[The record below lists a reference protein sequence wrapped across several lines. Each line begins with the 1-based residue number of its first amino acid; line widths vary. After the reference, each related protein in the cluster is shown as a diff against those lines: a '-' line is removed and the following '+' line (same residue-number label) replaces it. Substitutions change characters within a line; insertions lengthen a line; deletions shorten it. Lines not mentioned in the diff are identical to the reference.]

1 MSKQKPCP
9 PKLREVI
16 ELINRLLPGAELP
29 ALRVK
34 TADAS
39 LGDANEWT
47 KEARFDLHRCLTDL
61 SDDFRRYI
69 YADQLPAYSPIIEAA
84 AVNEDYSDLW
94 RETYAAVERYEN
106 FTRLRRNFRL
116 LLRSINNRLAH
127 DAALWKGVALPAFGS
142 TTFTV
147 DERGTIHVGR
157 DLLSEALDG
166 TEATR
171 IRACEVC
178 RLIFW
183 AGRSDQ
189 ICCSPKCANVYRV
202 RRSRENKKESA
213 EIYRM
218 AAKKRRR

>member
-1 MSKQKPCP
+1 LSKQKPCP

-16 ELINRLLPGAELP
+16 ELVNRLPPGAELP

-39 LGDANEWT
+39 LGDASEWT
-47 KEARFDLHRCLTDL
+47 KEARFDLHRCLADL
-61 SDDFRRYI
+61 PEDFRRYI
-69 YADQLPAYSPIIEAA
+69 YADRLPTYSPVIEAA
-84 AVNEDYSDLW
+84 AIEEDYSGLW
-94 RETYAAVERYEN
+94 RETYAAVERYAN
-106 FTRLRRNFRL
+106 FARLRWNFRL
-116 LLRSINNRLAH
+116 LLRSINNRLSH
-127 DAALWKGVALPAFGS
+127 DAALWKGVPLPAFGS

-147 DERGTIHVGR
+147 DERGTIHVAR

-166 TEATR
+166 IEAKR
-171 IRACEVC
+171 VGECEVC
-178 RLIFW
+178 RLVFW

-213 EIYRM
+213 EIYRV